1 MSNFLDGSIMRLS
14 VEGKKVF
21 HEVEVSIE
29 GSTDFKEIATK
40 DTDGKE
46 VSPGAQSFSL
56 SCSAK
61 GSTDTTSDNAS
72 IDMLMFYQNKTKVAF
87 TLTDGVVGH
96 VVYSGF
102 AYVADFNM
110 GSPNE
115 EIVDFSYSLKG
126 TGGLTIGVVPA

>member
-1 MSNFLDGSIMRLS
+1 MSNFLDGSVMRLQ
-14 VEGKKVF
+14 VEGKNVF

-46 VSPGAQSFSL
+46 VSPGSQSFSL

-61 GSTDTTSDNAS
+61 GSPDTTTENTDV
-72 IDMLMFYQNKTKVAF
+72 ILLGYWKNKTKVAF
-87 TLTDGVVGH
+87 TLTDGIVGH
-96 VVYSGF
+96 VTYSGE
-102 AYVADFNM
+102 AYLENFNM
-110 GSPNE
+110 GSPND

-126 TGGLTIGVVPA
+126 TGELVIGVVPE